1 LTVTSASYLALG
13 MTDMWFVGHLGTTE
27 QAGVGIGL
35 TLTLTVG
42 AFVWGVLRI
51 VEAFV
56 SQHYGA
62 ATAPGADP
70 ALMARCGQSQRETMV
85 IGVGLA
91 VLTAALIPAVRFLA
105 NHLGASPD
113 VSRVAADYA
122 AMRTVG
128 TAFTCLSDVLKGFF
142 RSINWPRIPMWLAV
156 ASVVVNVP
164 LDAWFVG
171 GGLGLPAMA
180 STGAALSTV
189 TITIAELAALVAI
202 YQLGPYARRFGAL
215 VGPIDG
221 KAIARQIRV
230 GVPIG
235 ISWLAL
241 QGGYMA
247 FWAVVARFGDQ
258 ALGAHA
264 ILARLTEILIVPA
277 GSIGITVS
285 ILVAQALGARDG
297 DRARGV
303 LRSGLRLV
311 VVCAAVIA
319 GLIWIAGEPVVR
331 AFSNDEVVVAAAR
344 DLFPWVMAFQALSG
358 LGLVLRGVLQ
368 GSGDTASIMWVS
380 IAEPFL
386 VLLPLTWVLG
396 VVLDQGLFGAWL
408 ASVISVGI
416 ASGAVLLRVLLGRWD
431 QGSLIA
437 PPAPIASAVGSQDGN
452 DPGRAGH
459 V

>member
-1 LTVTSASYLALG
+1 
-13 MTDMWFVGHLGTTE
+13 MTDMWFVGDLGTTE

-35 TLTLTVG
+35 TLTLTIG

-62 ATAPGADP
+62 AMASDADP
-70 ALMARCGQSQRETMV
+70 GLMARCGQSQRETMV
-85 IGVGLA
+85 IGAGLA
-91 VLTAALIPAVRFLA
+91 LLTVALIPAVRFLA
-105 NHLGASPD
+105 IHLGASPE

-142 RSINWPRIPMWLAV
+142 RSINLPRIPMWTAI
-156 ASVVVNVP
+156 ASVIVNLP
-164 LDAWFVG
+164 LDAWFIG
-171 GGLGLPAMA
+171 GGMGLPAMGP
-180 STGAALSTV
+180 TGAALSTV
-189 TITIAELAALVAI
+189 TITIVELAALIAI
-202 YQLGPYARRFGAL
+202 YQLGPHARRFGGL
-215 VGPIDG
+215 VGPIDW
-221 KAIARQIRV
+221 KAIARQVRV

-241 QGGYMA
+241 QGGYTA

-264 ILARLTEILIVPA
+264 IVARLTEILVLPA
-277 GSIGITVS
+277 SSVGITVG
-285 ILVAQALGARDG
+285 ILVAQALGARDV
-297 DRARGV
+297 DRARAVLGSGV
-303 LRSGLRLV
+303 RLIA
-311 VVCAAVIA
+311 VCASLIA
-319 GLIWIAGEPVVR
+319 GLVWVAGEPLVR
-331 AFSNDEVVVAAAR
+331 AFSDDEVVVALAR
-344 DLFPWVMAFQALSG
+344 TLFPCVIAFQALSG

-386 VLLPLTWVLG
+386 VLLPLTWVFG
-396 VVLDQGLFGAWL
+396 VVLDQGLSGAWL
-408 ASVISVGI
+408 ASVISVGA
-416 ASGAVLLRVLLGRWD
+416 ASGVLVLRVVLGRWHR
-431 QGSLIA
+431 GSLIAA
-437 PPAPIASAVGSQDGN
+437 PPAPIASAVASRDGN
-452 DPGRAGH
+452 DPGRAGD